1 MTTTAVTITGASST
15 GQQHQS
21 ADSGAQSSPGV
32 TAPIRS
38 ARVPG
43 PDPPGGAVRALAARV
58 VALVKPSRTVVVAVI
73 VAAAVVC
80 VLMIVWAVGNL
91 LEAFVRY
98 RGSP

>member
-38 ARVPG
+38 ARASTQASRVMATIAHIAG
-43 PDPPGGAVRALAARV
+43 LLTDAATPTATR
-58 VALVKPSRTVVVAVI
+58 R
-73 VAAAVVC
+73 
-80 VLMIVWAVGNL
+80 
-91 LEAFVRY
+91 
-98 RGSP
+98 

>member
-1 MTTTAVTITGASST
+1 LSHRGVPYPRAECPTAARGSV
-15 GQQHQS
+15 
-21 ADSGAQSSPGV
+21 
-32 TAPIRS
+32 RS